1 MISVEQAW
9 QHIQGQP
16 WKPQME
22 HIPLAESA
30 GRILAEDVFAT
41 QDFPP
46 FDRVMMDGIAV
57 QLGHHKAGDHLLVK
71 GTQFAGDAP
80 LTLTDANGCLEIMTG
95 AVLPHGTD
103 TVIPVEHYV
112 LNHGVVTLGRD
123 AALGQHIHRQGTDR
137 RAGDLLVDAG
147 TRIHP
152 GIIGV
157 LATEGYAE
165 VPVFTL
171 PPCTI
176 VSTGNELVDITEMPA
191 PHQIRRSNVHVLAD
205 LARRAGLTPQLLHLH
220 DDPAEMRKVLGPVLN
235 AGGMVVLSGGVSK
248 GKKDHVPEIME
259 ALGVAKLFHRVA
271 QRPGKPFWFGS
282 AGKTVVFAL
291 PGNPVSAT
299 FGMMRYALPWLTH
312 SLGQPTQPDYAVLT
326 DTVSFRPSL
335 TQFLPVQARPQQG
348 RLLAI
353 PSPTQGSGDLAGL
366 VDVDGFVELDADQT
380 EFPAG
385 TLVPF
390 YPFPA

>member
-1 MISVEQAW
+1 MISVAEAW
-9 QHIQGQP
+9 AHIQSQP
-16 WKPQME
+16 WKPQVE
-22 HIPLAESA
+22 RVPLAEAS

-46 FDRVMMDGIAV
+46 FDRVMMDGIALT
-57 QLGHHKAGDHLLVK
+57 LGRHKAGDRLHVR
-71 GTQFAGDAP
+71 GTQFAGDPP
-80 LTLTDANGCLEIMTG
+80 LSLSDSDGCMEIMTG
-95 AVLPHGTD
+95 SVLPNGAD

-112 LNHGVVTLGRD
+112 LKQGILTLSRD
-123 AALGQHIHRQGTDR
+123 AQLGQHIHRKGTDR
-137 RAGDLLVDAG
+137 QAGDLLVDAG
-147 TRIHP
+147 TPIHP

-165 VPVFTL
+165 VPVFTM

-176 VSTGNELVDITEMPA
+176 VSTGNELVDITETPA

-205 LARRAGLTPQLLHLH
+205 LARRAGLSPQLLHLH
-220 DDPAEMRKVLGPVLN
+220 DDPAEMRKALGPVLD
-235 AGGMVVLSGGVSK
+235 AGGIVVLSGGVSK

-282 AGKTVVFAL
+282 TGKTAVFAL

-299 FGMMRYALPWLTH
+299 FGMMRYALPWLAH
-312 SLGQPTQPDYAVLT
+312 SLGQPYQPDYAVLT
-326 DTVSFRPSL
+326 DTVTFRPSL

-353 PSPTQGSGDLAGL
+353 PSPSRGSGDLAGL
-366 VDVDGFVELDADQT
+366 VDVDGFVELEANET

-385 TLVPF
+385 TLVPY
-390 YPFPA
+390 YPFPV

>member
-1 MISVEQAW
+1 MISVAQAW

-16 WKPQME
+16 WKPQTE
-22 HIPLAESA
+22 RVPLAEAA

-57 QLGHHKAGDHLLVK
+57 QLGAHKAGDHLLVK
-71 GTQFAGDAP
+71 GTQYAGDAP
-80 LTLTDANGCLEIMTG
+80 LTLTDADGCLEIMTG
-95 AVLPHGTD
+95 AVLPSGTD
-103 TVIPVEHYV
+103 TVIPVEHYT
-112 LNHGVVTLGRD
+112 LNHGVVTLGSD
-123 AALGQHIHRQGTDR
+123 AELGQHIHRQGTDR
-137 RAGDLLVDAG
+137 QAGDLLVDAG
-147 TRIHP
+147 TPIHP
-152 GIIGV
+152 GIMGV
-157 LATEGYAE
+157 LATEGYAD
-165 VPVFTL
+165 VPVFTM

-176 VSTGNELVDITEMPA
+176 VSTGNELVDITETPA

-220 DDPAEMRKVLGPVLN
+220 DDPVEMRKALGPVLD

-282 AGKTVVFAL
+282 TGKTAVFAL

-299 FGMMRYALPWLTH
+299 FGMMRYALPWLAH

-326 DTVSFRPSL
+326 DAVTFRPSL

-353 PSPTQGSGDLAGL
+353 PSPTRGSGDLAGL
-366 VDVDGFVELDADQT
+366 VDVDGFVELDAEQT

-385 TLVPF
+385 TLVPY